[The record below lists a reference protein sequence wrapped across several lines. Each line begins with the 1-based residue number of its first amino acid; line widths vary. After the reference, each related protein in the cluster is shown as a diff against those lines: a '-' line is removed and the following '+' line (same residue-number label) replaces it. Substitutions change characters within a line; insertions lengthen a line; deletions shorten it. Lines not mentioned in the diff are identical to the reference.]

1 MTHEEEKSGGGD
13 VGGCGRCW
21 SMADEERS
29 LQKRCQSFYDL
40 VPTEF
45 KGGCRAND
53 FRGEQA
59 EYKK

>member
-1 MTHEEEKSGGGD
+1 MKKKSGGGD
-13 VGGCGRCW
+13 VGGCGRCL

-29 LQKRCQSFYDL
+29 LQKRYQSFYAL
-40 VPTEF
+40 APTEF
-45 KGGCRAND
+45 KGGRRANE